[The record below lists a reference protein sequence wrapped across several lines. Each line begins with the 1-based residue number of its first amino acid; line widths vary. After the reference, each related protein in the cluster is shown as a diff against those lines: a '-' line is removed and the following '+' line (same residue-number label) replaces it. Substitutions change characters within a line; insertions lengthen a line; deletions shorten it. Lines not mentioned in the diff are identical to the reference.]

1 MAVADKGA
9 QQLQREIEATLSAQM
24 PEVEVVLAEG
34 PAGGVV
40 RVYIDREQGGVDL
53 ALCER
58 VSRELASVR
67 EKYSLEVSSPGLE
80 RPLTRPAHFE
90 RAVGKTVA
98 VRTIAEIDGRRRF
111 KGRLVAADDT
121 HIELD
126 QDGSEVRIT
135 YPDIHRSHLVF
146 DTVGGAK

>member
-1 MAVADKGA
+1 MVVAVADKGA

-98 VRTIAEIDGRRRF
+98 VRTIAEID
-111 KGRLVAADDT
+111 
-121 HIELD
+121 
-126 QDGSEVRIT
+126 
-135 YPDIHRSHLVF
+135 
-146 DTVGGAK
+146 